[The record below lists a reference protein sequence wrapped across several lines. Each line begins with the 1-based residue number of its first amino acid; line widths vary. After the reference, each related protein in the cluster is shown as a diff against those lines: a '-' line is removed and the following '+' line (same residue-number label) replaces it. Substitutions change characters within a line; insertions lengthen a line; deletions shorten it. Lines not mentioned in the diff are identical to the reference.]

1 MCAFI
6 VTWSG
11 RAVFYKL
18 LSNEML
24 LAYRLLCSQAG
35 SCAGDPAASKP
46 IIGTA
51 FDVLKSTMV
60 GIVGRLRTSM
70 LEAAWRASWRA

>member
-1 MCAFI
+1 MLQALPAQP
-6 VTWSG
+6 TAG
-11 RAVFYKL
+11 

-35 SCAGDPAASKP
+35 SCAGDPAAGKP

-70 LEAAWRASWRA
+70 QEAAWRASWRA